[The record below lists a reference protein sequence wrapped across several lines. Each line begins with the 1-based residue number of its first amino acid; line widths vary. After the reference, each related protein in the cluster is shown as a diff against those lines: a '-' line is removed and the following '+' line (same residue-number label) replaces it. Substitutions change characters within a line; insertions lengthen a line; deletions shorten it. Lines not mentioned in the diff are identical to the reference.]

1 MHLEG
6 RRKVGRSKDL
16 TFRQRSEVQ
25 MVVTAAKRTEKCS
38 G

>member
-6 RRKVGRSKDL
+6 KRKIGRSKDL

-25 MVVTAAKRTEKCS
+25 MVVTTAKRKEKCS